1 MSTQCIYQ
9 AVGVAARRRLPCAR
23 AGKRARHLDIG
34 AGCGGLIREL
44 DDAMDLSSRA
54 CDFHVELFALKA
66 IDCRKVDLNRAS
78 LPYPD
83 AEFDLVTSS
92 EVIEH
97 LENFRGLLREAYRV
111 TANEGVVI
119 LTTPNVLNAKSRIR
133 YLVSGF
139 ANLFGPLPVG
149 NGKLYSTDA
158 HITPIPY
165 FYLAHALADAGFVN
179 IELGI
184 DKVQK
189 TSLLWLLL
197 LAPVIVA
204 GRVRFM
210 ARERSKFKTLTA
222 ENEAFVKAHFSWP
235 LLVGRTIVV
244 SARKPEAGQS
254 PSKT

>member
-1 MSTQCIYQ
+1 MSTQCIYR
-9 AVGVAARRRLPCAR
+9 AVGAAAQRRLPCAR
-23 AGKRARHLDIG
+23 AGERARHLDIG
-34 AGCGGLIREL
+34 AGCGGLIQAL
-44 DDAMDLSSRA
+44 DGAMDLSSRA

-66 IDCRKVDLNRAS
+66 IDCRKVDLNRAN

-97 LENFRGLLREAYRV
+97 LENFRALLREAYRV
-111 TANEGVVI
+111 TTNGGVVI
-119 LTTPNVLNAKSRIR
+119 LTTPNVLNVKSRIR
-133 YLVSGF
+133 YLVAGF

-149 NGKLYSTDA
+149 NAKLYSADA

-179 IELGI
+179 VELGI

-197 LAPVIVA
+197 LAPVILVGGA
-204 GRVRFM
+204 HFM
-210 ARERSKFKTLTA
+210 ALERSRFKTLTA
-222 ENEAFVKAHFSWP
+222 ENEPFVKAHFSWP
-235 LLVGRTIVV
+235 LFVGRTLVV
-244 SARKPEAGQS
+244 SAMKPEASQ
-254 PSKT
+254 PPPKT